1 MYLEKIESP
10 ADVRAIPAGELDAL
24 AAEIR
29 GALIDKLSAH
39 GGHVGPNLGMV
50 EAAIALHR
58 VFDSPT
64 DKLVFD
70 VSHQTYVHKMLT
82 GRSWGFTDPARYD
95 DISGYS
101 EPSESAHD
109 HFVIGHTS
117 TSVSLACGLAKGRDL
132 LGDTYNVVAVI
143 GDGSLSGGEAFEGLD
158 WAAELGSNLI
168 VIVNDNEMSI
178 AENHGGLYSS
188 LAELRATGGKSP
200 DNYFRVLGL
209 DYRYVEQ
216 GNDEQALE
224 SAFAEVRDIDHPV
237 VVHIHTEKGH
247 GFAPAVADK
256 ERFHWDG
263 WFDRQTGESLLP
275 KGGDASMSELTYQ
288 VLSRH
293 MSVNPRVV
301 AITSATPIVMGFTSE
316 RRAAAGRQ
324 FVDVGIAEEHAVALA
339 SGIAAAGGVPV
350 YGFYGTFI
358 QRGFDQLMQ
367 DLCVNGNPAVLLS
380 FADSARGMNDVT
392 HLGIFDIPEFS
403 AIPGLTYLAPTCTE
417 EYLAMLEWALGW
429 RRSPVAIRV
438 PAAGNVSRPDVKLGE
453 GTSLRGAGAFGGDIA
468 SPQGACV
475 TGETGQGVQGAGALG
490 NGDANGAARAPWPFE
505 PEIISKGADV
515 AILGLGCAF
524 PIAQKAAER
533 LENEG
538 VGTTLINPRVAS
550 GLEASF
556 VEGLAATHKAI
567 ITVEDGQL
575 EGGFGEKVARQ
586 AGAHDARVRCLG
598 IPRGYYDRYDP
609 DELMAS
615 CGLTPEGVVAAARE
629 LLGRA

>member
-10 ADVRAIPAGELDAL
+10 ADVRAIPVDELPAL

-29 GALIDKLSAH
+29 GALIDKLAAH

-50 EAAIALHR
+50 ETTIALHR

-82 GRSWGFTDPARYD
+82 GRAYGFTDPERYD
-95 DISGYS
+95 EVSGYS
-101 EPSESAHD
+101 EPSESEHD

-132 LGDTYNVVAVI
+132 VGDDYNVVAVI

-178 AENHGGLYSS
+178 AENHGGLYAS
-188 LAELRATGGKSP
+188 LAELRATDGMSP
-200 DNYFRVLGL
+200 NNYFRSLGL
-209 DYRYVEQ
+209 YYRYVED
-216 GNDEQALE
+216 GNDEQAVEAAL
-224 SAFAEVRDIDHPV
+224 AEVRGIDHPV

-247 GFAPAVADK
+247 GFAPAVEQK
-256 ERFHWDG
+256 ERFHWGG
-263 WFDRQTGESLLP
+263 WFDKKTGESLLP
-275 KGGDASMSELTYQ
+275 AGGEPGYEELTYQ
-288 VLSRH
+288 ALSAA
-293 MSVNPRVV
+293 MEADPRVV
-301 AITSATPIVMGFTSE
+301 VISSATPGVMGFSPE
-316 RRAAAGRQ
+316 RRAAAGKQ

-380 FADSARGMNDVT
+380 FCDSARSMNDVT
-392 HLGIFDIPEFS
+392 HLGIFDVPELS
-403 AIPGLTYLAPTCTE
+403 AIPGLTYLAPTCKE
-417 EYLAMLEWALGW
+417 EYLAMLQWAIAWQEG
-429 RRSPVAIRV
+429 PVAIRV
-438 PAAGNVSRPDVKLGE
+438 PAAGVVSREAAAPSDGE
-453 GTSLRGAGAFGGDIA
+453 SDDAAWPLMPEVVATGD
-468 SPQGACV
+468 
-475 TGETGQGVQGAGALG
+475 
-490 NGDANGAARAPWPFE
+490 
-505 PEIISKGADV
+505 DV
-515 AILGLGCAF
+515 AIIGLGCAF
-524 PIAQKAAER
+524 PIAQDAATM
-533 LENEG
+533 LEADG
-538 VGTTLINPRVAS
+538 MDVTLVNPRVAS
-550 GLEASF
+550 GLDDAF
-556 VEGLAATHKAI
+556 VAELARTHKAVV
-567 ITVEDGQL
+567 TVEDGQL

-586 AGAHDARVRCLG
+586 AGPFGTRVRCLG

-609 DELMAS
+609 AELMAS
-615 CGLTPEGVVAAARE
+615 CGLTPEGVTAAAKE
-629 LLGRA
+629 LLA

>member
-10 ADVRAIPAGELDAL
+10 VDVRAIPVDELPAL
-24 AAEIR
+24 AGEIR
-29 GALIDKLSAH
+29 GALIDKLAVH
-39 GGHVGPNLGMV
+39 GGHAGPNLGIV
-50 EAAIALHR
+50 ETTIALHR

-82 GRSWGFTDPARYD
+82 GRAWGFTDPARYD

-132 LGDTYNVVAVI
+132 VGDTYNVVAVI

-158 WAAELGSNLI
+158 WAAELGGNLI

-178 AENHGGLYSS
+178 AENHGGLYES
-188 LAELRATGGKSP
+188 LAELRATGGTSP
-200 DNYFRVLGL
+200 NNYFRTLGL
-209 DYRYVEQ
+209 DYRYVEE
-216 GNDEQALE
+216 GNDEQVVEAAL
-224 SAFAEVRDIDHPV
+224 AEVRDIDHPV

-247 GFAPAVADK
+247 GFAPAVANK
-256 ERFHWDG
+256 ERFHWEG
-263 WFDRQTGESLLP
+263 WFDKQTGESLLP
-275 KGGDASMSELTYQ
+275 TGGEPDYSELTYQ
-288 VLSRH
+288 ALSAAIEAD
-293 MSVNPRVV
+293 PRVV
-301 AITSATPIVMGFTSE
+301 VISSATPGVMGFTPE
-316 RRAAAGRQ
+316 RRAAAGKQ

-380 FADSARGMNDVT
+380 FCDSARSMNDVT

-403 AIPGLTYLAPTCTE
+403 AIPGLTYLAPTCKE
-417 EYLAMLEWALGW
+417 EYLAMLQWALSQ
-429 RRSPVAIRV
+429 REAPVAIRV
-438 PAAGNVSRPDVKLGE
+438 PAAGVVSRTDMGLG
-453 GTSLRGAGAFGGDIA
+453 S
-468 SPQGACV
+468 
-475 TGETGQGVQGAGALG
+475 GETWPL
-490 NGDANGAARAPWPFE
+490 APE
-505 PEIISKGADV
+505 VVACGADV
-515 AILGLGCAF
+515 ALLGLGCAF
-524 PIAQKAAER
+524 PIAQEAAAA
-533 LENEG
+533 LEAEG
-538 VGTTLINPRVAS
+538 ASVTLVNPRVAS

-556 VEGLAATHKAI
+556 VEELARAHKAI
-567 ITVEDGQL
+567 VTVEDGQL

-586 AGAHDARVRCLG
+586 AGPTGTRVRCLG

-609 DELMAS
+609 AELMAACS
-615 CGLTPEGVVAAARE
+615 LTPEGVAAAAKE
-629 LLGRA
+629 LLG

>member
-10 ADVRAIPAGELDAL
+10 ADVRAIPVDELPAL
-24 AAEIR
+24 AGEIR
-29 GALIDKLSAH
+29 GALIDKLAVH
-39 GGHVGPNLGMV
+39 GGHAGPNLGIV
-50 EAAIALHR
+50 ETTIALHR

-82 GRSWGFTDPARYD
+82 GRAWGFTDPARYD

-132 LGDTYNVVAVI
+132 VGDTYNVVAVI

-158 WAAELGSNLI
+158 WAAELGGNLI

-178 AENHGGLYSS
+178 AENHGGLYES
-188 LAELRATGGKSP
+188 LAELRATGGTSP
-200 DNYFRVLGL
+200 NNYFRTLGL
-209 DYRYVEQ
+209 DYRYVEE
-216 GNDEQALE
+216 GNDEQVVEAAL
-224 SAFAEVRDIDHPV
+224 AEVRDIDHPV

-247 GFAPAVADK
+247 GFAPAVANK
-256 ERFHWDG
+256 ERFHWEG
-263 WFDRQTGESLLP
+263 WFDKQTGESLLP
-275 KGGDASMSELTYQ
+275 AGGEPDYSELTYQ
-288 VLSRH
+288 ALSAAIEAD
-293 MSVNPRVV
+293 PRVV
-301 AITSATPIVMGFTSE
+301 VISSATPGVMGFTPE
-316 RRAAAGRQ
+316 RRAAAGKQ

-380 FADSARGMNDVT
+380 FCDSARSMNDVT
-392 HLGIFDIPEFS
+392 HLGIFDVPEFS
-403 AIPGLTYLAPTCTE
+403 AIPGLTYLAPTCKE
-417 EYLAMLEWALGW
+417 EYLAMLQWALSQ
-429 RRSPVAIRV
+429 REAPVAIRV
-438 PAAGNVSRPDVKLGE
+438 PAAGVVSRTDMEPG
-453 GTSLRGAGAFGGDIA
+453 S
-468 SPQGACV
+468 
-475 TGETGQGVQGAGALG
+475 GETWPL
-490 NGDANGAARAPWPFE
+490 APE
-505 PEIISKGADV
+505 VVACGADV
-515 AILGLGCAF
+515 ALLGLGCAF
-524 PIAQKAAER
+524 PIAQEAAAA
-533 LENEG
+533 LEAEG
-538 VGTTLINPRVAS
+538 ASVTLVNPRVAS

-556 VEGLAATHKAI
+556 VEELARAHKAI
-567 ITVEDGQL
+567 VTVEDGQL

-586 AGAHDARVRCLG
+586 AGPTGTRVRCLG

-609 DELMAS
+609 AELMAACS
-615 CGLTPEGVVAAARE
+615 LTPEGVAAAAKE
-629 LLGRA
+629 LLG

>member
-10 ADVRAIPAGELDAL
+10 VDVRAIPVDELPAL
-24 AAEIR
+24 AGEIR
-29 GALIDKLSAH
+29 GALIDKLAVH
-39 GGHVGPNLGMV
+39 GGHAGPNLGIV
-50 EAAIALHR
+50 ETTIALHR

-82 GRSWGFTDPARYD
+82 GRAWGFTDPARYD

-132 LGDTYNVVAVI
+132 VGDTYNVVAVI

-158 WAAELGSNLI
+158 WAAELGGNLI

-178 AENHGGLYSS
+178 AENHGGLYES
-188 LAELRATGGKSP
+188 LAELRATGGTSP
-200 DNYFRVLGL
+200 NNYFRTLGL
-209 DYRYVEQ
+209 DYRYVEE
-216 GNDEQALE
+216 GNDEQVVEAAL
-224 SAFAEVRDIDHPV
+224 AEVRDIDHPV

-247 GFAPAVADK
+247 GFAPAVANK
-256 ERFHWDG
+256 ERFHWEG
-263 WFDRQTGESLLP
+263 WFDKQTGESLLP
-275 KGGDASMSELTYQ
+275 AGGEPDYSELTYQ
-288 VLSRH
+288 ALSAAIEAD
-293 MSVNPRVV
+293 PRVV
-301 AITSATPIVMGFTSE
+301 VISSATPGVMGFTPE
-316 RRAAAGRQ
+316 RRAAAGKQ

-380 FADSARGMNDVT
+380 FCDSARSMNDVT
-392 HLGIFDIPEFS
+392 HLGIFDVPEFS
-403 AIPGLTYLAPTCTE
+403 AIPGLTYLAPTCKE
-417 EYLAMLEWALGW
+417 EYLAMLQWALSQ
-429 RRSPVAIRV
+429 REAPVAIRV
-438 PAAGNVSRPDVKLGE
+438 PAAGVVSRTDMGLG
-453 GTSLRGAGAFGGDIA
+453 S
-468 SPQGACV
+468 
-475 TGETGQGVQGAGALG
+475 GETWPL
-490 NGDANGAARAPWPFE
+490 APE
-505 PEIISKGADV
+505 VVACGADV
-515 AILGLGCAF
+515 ALLGLGCAF
-524 PIAQKAAER
+524 PIAQEAAAV
-533 LENEG
+533 LEAEG
-538 VGTTLINPRVAS
+538 ASVTLVNPRVAS

-556 VEGLAATHKAI
+556 VEELARAHKAI
-567 ITVEDGQL
+567 VTVEDGQL

-586 AGAHDARVRCLG
+586 AGPTGTRVRCLG

-609 DELMAS
+609 AELMAACS
-615 CGLTPEGVVAAARE
+615 LTPEGVAAAAKE
-629 LLGRA
+629 LLG

>member
-10 ADVRAIPAGELDAL
+10 ADVRAIPVDELPAL
-24 AAEIR
+24 AGEIR
-29 GALIDKLSAH
+29 GALIDKLAVH
-39 GGHVGPNLGMV
+39 GGHAGPNLGIV
-50 EAAIALHR
+50 ETTIALHR

-82 GRSWGFTDPARYD
+82 GRAWGFTDPARYD

-132 LGDTYNVVAVI
+132 VGDTYNVVAVI

-158 WAAELGSNLI
+158 WAAELGGNLI

-178 AENHGGLYSS
+178 AENHGGLYES
-188 LAELRATGGKSP
+188 LAELRATGGTSP
-200 DNYFRVLGL
+200 NNYFRTLGL
-209 DYRYVEQ
+209 DYRYVEE
-216 GNDEQALE
+216 GNDEQVVEAAL
-224 SAFAEVRDIDHPV
+224 AEVRDIDHPV

-247 GFAPAVADK
+247 GFAPAVANK
-256 ERFHWDG
+256 ERFHWEG
-263 WFDRQTGESLLP
+263 WFDKQTGESLLP
-275 KGGDASMSELTYQ
+275 TGGEPDYSELTYQ
-288 VLSRH
+288 ALSAAIEAD
-293 MSVNPRVV
+293 PRVV
-301 AITSATPIVMGFTSE
+301 VISSATPGVMGFTPE
-316 RRAAAGRQ
+316 RRAAAGKQ

-380 FADSARGMNDVT
+380 FCDSARSMNDVT
-392 HLGIFDIPEFS
+392 HLGIFDVPEFS
-403 AIPGLTYLAPTCTE
+403 AIPGLTYLAPTCKE
-417 EYLAMLEWALGW
+417 EYLAMLQWALSQ
-429 RRSPVAIRV
+429 REAPVAIRV
-438 PAAGNVSRPDVKLGE
+438 PAAGVVSRTDMEPG
-453 GTSLRGAGAFGGDIA
+453 S
-468 SPQGACV
+468 
-475 TGETGQGVQGAGALG
+475 GETWPL
-490 NGDANGAARAPWPFE
+490 APE
-505 PEIISKGADV
+505 VVACGADV
-515 AILGLGCAF
+515 ALLGLGCAF
-524 PIAQKAAER
+524 PIAQEAAAA
-533 LENEG
+533 LEAEG
-538 VGTTLINPRVAS
+538 ASVTLVNPRVAS

-556 VEGLAATHKAI
+556 VEELARAHKAI
-567 ITVEDGQL
+567 VTVEDGQL

-586 AGAHDARVRCLG
+586 AGPTGTRVRCLG

-609 DELMAS
+609 AELMAACS
-615 CGLTPEGVVAAARE
+615 LTPEGVAAAAKE
-629 LLGRA
+629 LLG

>member
-10 ADVRAIPAGELDAL
+10 ADVRAIPVDELPAL
-24 AAEIR
+24 AGEIR
-29 GALIDKLSAH
+29 GALIDKLAVH
-39 GGHVGPNLGMV
+39 GGHAGPNLGIV
-50 EAAIALHR
+50 ETTIALHR

-82 GRSWGFTDPARYD
+82 GRAWGFTDPARYD

-132 LGDTYNVVAVI
+132 MGDTYNVVAVI

-158 WAAELGSNLI
+158 WAAELGGNLI

-178 AENHGGLYSS
+178 AENHGGLYES
-188 LAELRATGGKSP
+188 LAELRATGGTSP
-200 DNYFRVLGL
+200 NNYFRTLGL
-209 DYRYVEQ
+209 DYRYVEE
-216 GNDEQALE
+216 GNDEQVVEAAL
-224 SAFAEVRDIDHPV
+224 AEVRDIDHPV

-247 GFAPAVADK
+247 GFAPAVANK
-256 ERFHWDG
+256 ERFHWEG
-263 WFDRQTGESLLP
+263 WFDKQTGESLLP
-275 KGGDASMSELTYQ
+275 TGGEPDYSELTYQ
-288 VLSRH
+288 ALSAAIEAD
-293 MSVNPRVV
+293 PRVV
-301 AITSATPIVMGFTSE
+301 VISSATPGVMGFTPE
-316 RRAAAGRQ
+316 RRAAAGKQ

-380 FADSARGMNDVT
+380 FCDSARSMNDVT
-392 HLGIFDIPEFS
+392 HLGIFDVPEFS
-403 AIPGLTYLAPTCTE
+403 AIPGLTYLAPTCKE
-417 EYLAMLEWALGW
+417 EYLAMLQWALSQ
-429 RRSPVAIRV
+429 REAPVAIRV
-438 PAAGNVSRPDVKLGE
+438 PAAGVVSRTDMGLG
-453 GTSLRGAGAFGGDIA
+453 S
-468 SPQGACV
+468 
-475 TGETGQGVQGAGALG
+475 GET
-490 NGDANGAARAPWPFE
+490 WPFA
-505 PEIISKGADV
+505 PEVVAYGADV
-515 AILGLGCAF
+515 ALLGLGCAF
-524 PIAQKAAER
+524 PIAQEAAAV
-533 LENEG
+533 LEAEG
-538 VGTTLINPRVAS
+538 ASVTLVNPRVAS

-556 VEGLAATHKAI
+556 VEELARAHKAI
-567 ITVEDGQL
+567 VTVEDGQL

-586 AGAHDARVRCLG
+586 AGPTGTRVRCLG

-609 DELMAS
+609 AELMAACS
-615 CGLTPEGVVAAARE
+615 LTPEGVAAAAKE
-629 LLGRA
+629 LLG

>member
-10 ADVRAIPAGELDAL
+10 ADVRAIPVDELPAL
-24 AAEIR
+24 AGEIR
-29 GALIDKLSAH
+29 GALIDKLAVH
-39 GGHVGPNLGMV
+39 GGHAGPNLGIV
-50 EAAIALHR
+50 ETTIALHR

-82 GRSWGFTDPARYD
+82 GRAWGFTDPARYD

-132 LGDTYNVVAVI
+132 VGDTYNVVAVI

-158 WAAELGSNLI
+158 WAAELGGNLI

-178 AENHGGLYSS
+178 AENHGGLYES
-188 LAELRATGGKSP
+188 LAELRATGGTSP
-200 DNYFRVLGL
+200 NNYFRTLGL
-209 DYRYVEQ
+209 DYRYVEE
-216 GNDEQALE
+216 GNDEQVVEAAL
-224 SAFAEVRDIDHPV
+224 AEVRDIDHPV

-247 GFAPAVADK
+247 GFAPAVANK
-256 ERFHWDG
+256 ERFHWEG
-263 WFDRQTGESLLP
+263 WFDKQTGESLLP
-275 KGGDASMSELTYQ
+275 TGGEPDYSELTYQ
-288 VLSRH
+288 ALSAAIEAD
-293 MSVNPRVV
+293 PRVV
-301 AITSATPIVMGFTSE
+301 VISSATPGVMGFTPE
-316 RRAAAGRQ
+316 RRAAAGKQ

-380 FADSARGMNDVT
+380 FCDSARSMNDVT
-392 HLGIFDIPEFS
+392 HLGIFDVPEFS
-403 AIPGLTYLAPTCTE
+403 AIPGLTYLAPTCKE
-417 EYLAMLEWALGW
+417 EYLAMLQWALSQ
-429 RRSPVAIRV
+429 REAPVAIRV
-438 PAAGNVSRPDVKLGE
+438 PAAGVVSRADMEPG
-453 GTSLRGAGAFGGDIA
+453 S
-468 SPQGACV
+468 
-475 TGETGQGVQGAGALG
+475 GET
-490 NGDANGAARAPWPFE
+490 WPLV
-505 PEIISKGADV
+505 PEVVACGADV
-515 AILGLGCAF
+515 ALLGLGCAF
-524 PIAQKAAER
+524 PIAQEAAAA
-533 LENEG
+533 LEAEG
-538 VGTTLINPRVAS
+538 ASVTLVNPRVAS

-556 VEGLAATHKAI
+556 VEELARAHKAI
-567 ITVEDGQL
+567 VTVEDGQL

-586 AGAHDARVRCLG
+586 AGPTGTRVRCLG

-609 DELMAS
+609 AELMAACS
-615 CGLTPEGVVAAARE
+615 LTPEGVAAAAKE
-629 LLGRA
+629 LLG

>member
-10 ADVRAIPAGELDAL
+10 ADVRAIPVDELPAL
-24 AAEIR
+24 AGEIR
-29 GALIDKLSAH
+29 GALIDKLAVH
-39 GGHVGPNLGMV
+39 GGHAGPNLGIV
-50 EAAIALHR
+50 ETTIALHR

-82 GRSWGFTDPARYD
+82 GRAWGFTDPARYD

-132 LGDTYNVVAVI
+132 MGDTYNVVAVI

-158 WAAELGSNLI
+158 WAAELGGNLI

-178 AENHGGLYSS
+178 AENHGGLYES
-188 LAELRATGGKSP
+188 LAELRATGGTSP
-200 DNYFRVLGL
+200 NNYFRTLGL
-209 DYRYVEQ
+209 DYRYVEE
-216 GNDEQALE
+216 GNDEQVVEAAL
-224 SAFAEVRDIDHPV
+224 AEVRDIDHPV

-247 GFAPAVADK
+247 GFAPAVANK
-256 ERFHWDG
+256 ERFHWEG
-263 WFDRQTGESLLP
+263 WFDKQTGESLLP
-275 KGGDASMSELTYQ
+275 AGGEPDYSELTYQ
-288 VLSRH
+288 ALSAAIEAD
-293 MSVNPRVV
+293 PRVV
-301 AITSATPIVMGFTSE
+301 VISSATPGVMGFTPE
-316 RRAAAGRQ
+316 RRAAAGKQ

-380 FADSARGMNDVT
+380 FCDSARSMNDVT
-392 HLGIFDIPEFS
+392 HLGIFDVPEFS
-403 AIPGLTYLAPTCTE
+403 AIPGLTYLAPTCKE
-417 EYLAMLEWALGW
+417 EYLAMLQWALSQ
-429 RRSPVAIRV
+429 REAPVAIRV
-438 PAAGNVSRPDVKLGE
+438 PAAGVVSRTDMEPG
-453 GTSLRGAGAFGGDIA
+453 S
-468 SPQGACV
+468 
-475 TGETGQGVQGAGALG
+475 GETWPL
-490 NGDANGAARAPWPFE
+490 APE
-505 PEIISKGADV
+505 VVACGADV
-515 AILGLGCAF
+515 ALLGLGCAF
-524 PIAQKAAER
+524 PIAQEAAAV
-533 LENEG
+533 LEAEG
-538 VGTTLINPRVAS
+538 ASVTLVNPRVAS

-556 VEGLAATHKAI
+556 VEELARAHKAI
-567 ITVEDGQL
+567 VTVEDGQL

-586 AGAHDARVRCLG
+586 AGPTGTRVRCLG

-609 DELMAS
+609 AELMAACS
-615 CGLTPEGVVAAARE
+615 LTPEGVAAAAKE
-629 LLGRA
+629 LLD

>member
-10 ADVRAIPAGELDAL
+10 ADVRAIPVDELPAL
-24 AAEIR
+24 AGEIR
-29 GALIDKLSAH
+29 GALIDKLAVH
-39 GGHVGPNLGMV
+39 GGHAGPNLGIV
-50 EAAIALHR
+50 ETTIALHR

-82 GRSWGFTDPARYD
+82 GRAWGFTDPARYD

-132 LGDTYNVVAVI
+132 VGDTYNVVAVI

-158 WAAELGSNLI
+158 WAAELGGNLI

-178 AENHGGLYSS
+178 AENHGGLYES
-188 LAELRATGGKSP
+188 LAELRATGGTSP
-200 DNYFRVLGL
+200 NNYFRTLGL
-209 DYRYVEQ
+209 DYRYVEE
-216 GNDEQALE
+216 GNDEQVVEAAL
-224 SAFAEVRDIDHPV
+224 AEVRDIDHPV

-247 GFAPAVADK
+247 GFAPAVANK
-256 ERFHWDG
+256 ERFHWEG
-263 WFDRQTGESLLP
+263 WFDKQTGESLLP
-275 KGGDASMSELTYQ
+275 AGGEPDYSELTYQ
-288 VLSRH
+288 ALSAAIEAD
-293 MSVNPRVV
+293 PRVV
-301 AITSATPIVMGFTSE
+301 VISSATPGVMGFTPE
-316 RRAAAGRQ
+316 RRAAAGKQ

-380 FADSARGMNDVT
+380 FCDSARSMNDVT
-392 HLGIFDIPEFS
+392 HLGIFDVPEFS
-403 AIPGLTYLAPTCTE
+403 AIPGLTYLAPTCKE
-417 EYLAMLEWALGW
+417 EYLAMLQWALSQ
-429 RRSPVAIRV
+429 REAPVAIRV
-438 PAAGNVSRPDVKLGE
+438 PAAGVVSRSDMEPG
-453 GTSLRGAGAFGGDIA
+453 S
-468 SPQGACV
+468 
-475 TGETGQGVQGAGALG
+475 GETWPL
-490 NGDANGAARAPWPFE
+490 APE
-505 PEIISKGADV
+505 VVACGADV
-515 AILGLGCAF
+515 ALLGLGCAF
-524 PIAQKAAER
+524 PIAQEAAAA
-533 LENEG
+533 LEAEG
-538 VGTTLINPRVAS
+538 ASVTLVNPRVAS

-556 VEGLAATHKAI
+556 VEELARAHKAI
-567 ITVEDGQL
+567 VTVEDGQL

-586 AGAHDARVRCLG
+586 AGPTGTRVRCLG

-609 DELMAS
+609 AELMAACS
-615 CGLTPEGVVAAARE
+615 LTPEGVAAAAKE
-629 LLGRA
+629 LLG

>member
-10 ADVRAIPAGELDAL
+10 ADVRAIPVGELDAL
-24 AAEIR
+24 ATEIR
-29 GALIDKLSAH
+29 GALIDKLAAH

-50 EAAIALHR
+50 EATIALHR

-82 GRSWGFTDPARYD
+82 GRAWGFTDPARYD

-117 TSVSLACGLAKGRDL
+117 TSVSLTCGLAKGRDL
-132 LGDTYNVVAVI
+132 VGDTYNVVAVV

-158 WAAELGSNLI
+158 WAAELGGNLI
-168 VIVNDNEMSI
+168 IVVNDNEMSI
-178 AENHGGLYSS
+178 AENHGGLYMS
-188 LAELRATGGKSP
+188 LAELRATGGESP
-200 DNYFRVLGL
+200 NNYFRALGL

-216 GNDEQALE
+216 GNDEQVLE
-224 SAFAEVRDIDHPV
+224 AAFAEVRDIDHPV

-247 GFAPAVADK
+247 GFAPAVENK

-263 WFDRQTGESLLP
+263 WFDKQTGESLLP
-275 KGGDASMSELTYQ
+275 KGGEPSMSELTYQ
-288 VLSRH
+288 VLSRR
-293 MSVNPRVV
+293 MAADPRVV
-301 AITSATPIVMGFTSE
+301 AISSATPGIMGFTPE
-316 RRAAAGRQ
+316 RRAEAGKQ

-367 DLCVNGNPAVLLS
+367 DLCVNGNPAVLVS

-417 EYLAMLEWALGW
+417 EYLDMLEWALDWGQG
-429 RRSPVAIRV
+429 PVAIRV
-438 PAAGNVSRPDVKLGE
+438 PAADNVSRPDVALGE
-453 GTSLRGAGAFGGDIA
+453 
-468 SPQGACV
+468 
-475 TGETGQGVQGAGALG
+475 
-490 NGDANGAARAPWPFE
+490 DAEDWPFV
-505 PEIISKGADV
+505 PEVLSEGSDV

-524 PIAQKAAER
+524 PVAQEAAEK
-533 LENEG
+533 LAGEG
-538 VGTTLINPRVAS
+538 VSATLVNPRVAS

-556 VEGLAATHKAI
+556 VEGLAAAHKAI
-567 ITVEDGQL
+567 VTVEDGQL

-586 AGAHDARVRCLG
+586 AGAHDVRVRCLG
-598 IPRGYYDRYDP
+598 IPRGYYDCYDP
-609 DELMAS
+609 DELMAN
-615 CGLTPEGVVAAARE
+615 CGLTPEGVIAAAKE
-629 LLGRA
+629 LLG

>member
-10 ADVRAIPAGELDAL
+10 ADVRAIPVDELPAL
-24 AAEIR
+24 AGEIR
-29 GALIDKLSAH
+29 GALIDKLAVH
-39 GGHVGPNLGMV
+39 GGHAGPNLGIV
-50 EAAIALHR
+50 ETTIALHR

-82 GRSWGFTDPARYD
+82 GRAWGFTDPARYD

-132 LGDTYNVVAVI
+132 VGDTYNVVAVI

-158 WAAELGSNLI
+158 WAAELGGNLI

-178 AENHGGLYSS
+178 AENHGGLYES
-188 LAELRATGGKSP
+188 LAELRATGGTSP
-200 DNYFRVLGL
+200 NNYFRTLGL
-209 DYRYVEQ
+209 DYRYVEE
-216 GNDEQALE
+216 GNDEQVVEAAL
-224 SAFAEVRDIDHPV
+224 AEVRDIDHPV

-247 GFAPAVADK
+247 GFAPAVANK
-256 ERFHWDG
+256 ERFHWEG
-263 WFDRQTGESLLP
+263 WFDKQTGESLLP
-275 KGGDASMSELTYQ
+275 TGGEPDYSELTYQ
-288 VLSRH
+288 ALSAAIEAD
-293 MSVNPRVV
+293 PRVV
-301 AITSATPIVMGFTSE
+301 VISSATPGVMGFTPE
-316 RRAAAGRQ
+316 RRAAAGKQ

-380 FADSARGMNDVT
+380 FCDSARSMNDVT
-392 HLGIFDIPEFS
+392 HLGIFDVPEFS
-403 AIPGLTYLAPTCTE
+403 AIPGLTYLAPTCKE
-417 EYLAMLEWALGW
+417 EYLAMLQWALSQ
-429 RRSPVAIRV
+429 REAPVAIRV
-438 PAAGNVSRPDVKLGE
+438 PAAGVVSRADMEPG
-453 GTSLRGAGAFGGDIA
+453 S
-468 SPQGACV
+468 
-475 TGETGQGVQGAGALG
+475 GET
-490 NGDANGAARAPWPFE
+490 WPLV
-505 PEIISKGADV
+505 PEVVTHGADV
-515 AILGLGCAF
+515 ALLGLGCAF
-524 PIAQKAAER
+524 PIAQEAAAA
-533 LENEG
+533 LEAEG
-538 VGTTLINPRVAS
+538 ASVTLVNPRVAS

-556 VEGLAATHKAI
+556 VEELARAHKAI
-567 ITVEDGQL
+567 VTVEDGQL

-586 AGAHDARVRCLG
+586 AGPTGTRVRCLG

-609 DELMAS
+609 AELMAACS
-615 CGLTPEGVVAAARE
+615 LTPEGVAAAAKE
-629 LLGRA
+629 LLG

>member
-10 ADVRAIPAGELDAL
+10 ADVRAIPVDELPAL
-24 AAEIR
+24 AGEIR
-29 GALIDKLSAH
+29 GALIDKLAVH
-39 GGHVGPNLGMV
+39 GGHAGPNLGIV
-50 EAAIALHR
+50 ETTIALHR

-82 GRSWGFTDPARYD
+82 GRAWGFTDPARYD

-132 LGDTYNVVAVI
+132 VGDTYNVVAVI

-158 WAAELGSNLI
+158 WAAELGGNLI

-178 AENHGGLYSS
+178 AENHGGLYES
-188 LAELRATGGKSP
+188 LAELRATGGTSP
-200 DNYFRVLGL
+200 NNYFRTLGL
-209 DYRYVEQ
+209 DYRYVEE
-216 GNDEQALE
+216 GNDEQVVEAAL
-224 SAFAEVRDIDHPV
+224 AEVRDIDHPV

-247 GFAPAVADK
+247 GFAPAVANK
-256 ERFHWDG
+256 ERFHWEG
-263 WFDRQTGESLLP
+263 WFDKQTGESLLP
-275 KGGDASMSELTYQ
+275 AGGEPDYSELTYQ
-288 VLSRH
+288 ALSAAIEAD
-293 MSVNPRVV
+293 PRVV
-301 AITSATPIVMGFTSE
+301 VISSATPGVMGFTPE
-316 RRAAAGRQ
+316 RRAAAGKQ

-380 FADSARGMNDVT
+380 FCDSARSMNDVT
-392 HLGIFDIPEFS
+392 HLGIFDVPEFS
-403 AIPGLTYLAPTCTE
+403 AIPGLTYLAPTCKE
-417 EYLAMLEWALGW
+417 EYLAMLQWALSQ
-429 RRSPVAIRV
+429 REAPVAIRV
-438 PAAGNVSRPDVKLGE
+438 PAAGVVSRADMEPG
-453 GTSLRGAGAFGGDIA
+453 S
-468 SPQGACV
+468 
-475 TGETGQGVQGAGALG
+475 GET
-490 NGDANGAARAPWPFE
+490 WPLV
-505 PEIISKGADV
+505 PEVVACGADV
-515 AILGLGCAF
+515 ALLGLGCAF
-524 PIAQKAAER
+524 PIAQEAAAA
-533 LENEG
+533 LEAEG
-538 VGTTLINPRVAS
+538 ASVTLVNPRVAS

-556 VEGLAATHKAI
+556 VEELARAHKAI
-567 ITVEDGQL
+567 VTVEDGQL

-586 AGAHDARVRCLG
+586 AGPTGTRVRCLG

-609 DELMAS
+609 AELMAACS
-615 CGLTPEGVVAAARE
+615 LTPEGVAAAAKE
-629 LLGRA
+629 LLG

>member
-10 ADVRAIPAGELDAL
+10 ADVRAIPVGELDAL
-24 AAEIR
+24 ATEIR
-29 GALIDKLSAH
+29 GALIDKLAAH

-50 EAAIALHR
+50 EATIALHR

-82 GRSWGFTDPARYD
+82 GRAWGFTDPARYD
-95 DISGYS
+95 DVSGYS

-132 LGDTYNVVAVI
+132 VGDTYNVVAVI

-158 WAAELGSNLI
+158 WAAELGGNLI
-168 VIVNDNEMSI
+168 IVVNDNEMSI
-178 AENHGGLYSS
+178 AENHGGLYRS
-188 LAELRATGGKSP
+188 LAELRATGGESP
-200 DNYFRVLGL
+200 NNYFRALGL

-216 GNDEQALE
+216 GNDEEALE
-224 SAFAEVRDIDHPV
+224 ATFAEVRDIDHPV

-247 GFAPAVADK
+247 GFAPAVENK

-263 WFDRQTGESLLP
+263 WFDKQTGESLLP
-275 KGGDASMSELTYQ
+275 KGGEPSMSELTYQ
-288 VLSRH
+288 VLSRR
-293 MSVNPRVV
+293 MAVDPRVV
-301 AITSATPIVMGFTSE
+301 AISSATPGIMGFTPE

-367 DLCVNGNPAVLLS
+367 DLCVNGNPAVLVS

-417 EYLAMLEWALGW
+417 EYLAMLEWALDWGQG
-429 RRSPVAIRV
+429 PVAIRV
-438 PAAGNVSRPDVKLGE
+438 PAAGNVSRPDVALEGGKQGAAITSNDIAGLQDANAAGETDLAVRGE
-453 GTSLRGAGAFGGDIA
+453 GAPNVGGEN
-468 SPQGACV
+468 SS
-475 TGETGQGVQGAGALG
+475 
-490 NGDANGAARAPWPFE
+490 ARAPWPLT
-505 PEIISKGADV
+505 PEVLSEGSDV

-524 PIAQKAAER
+524 PLAQEAAEK
-533 LENEG
+533 LAGEG
-538 VGTTLINPRVAS
+538 VSVTLVNPRVAS
-550 GLEASF
+550 GLEAGF
-556 VEGLAATHKAI
+556 VEGLATAHKAI
-567 ITVEDGQL
+567 VTVEDGQL

-586 AGAHDARVRCLG
+586 AGAHDVRVRCLG
-598 IPRGYYDRYDP
+598 IPRGYYDCYDP
-609 DELMAS
+609 DELMAN
-615 CGLTPEGVVAAARE
+615 CGLTPEGVIAAAKE
-629 LLGRA
+629 LLG

>member
-10 ADVRAIPAGELDAL
+10 ADVRAIPVDELPAL
-24 AAEIR
+24 AGEIR
-29 GALIDKLSAH
+29 GALIDKLAVH
-39 GGHVGPNLGMV
+39 GGHAGPNLGIV
-50 EAAIALHR
+50 ETTIALHR

-82 GRSWGFTDPARYD
+82 GRAWGFTDPARYD

-132 LGDTYNVVAVI
+132 MGDTYNVVAVI

-158 WAAELGSNLI
+158 WAAELGGNLI

-178 AENHGGLYSS
+178 AENHGGLYES
-188 LAELRATGGKSP
+188 LAELRATGGTSP
-200 DNYFRVLGL
+200 NNYFRTLGL
-209 DYRYVEQ
+209 DYRYVEE
-216 GNDEQALE
+216 GNDEQVVEAAL
-224 SAFAEVRDIDHPV
+224 AEVRDIDHPV

-247 GFAPAVADK
+247 GFAPAVANK
-256 ERFHWDG
+256 ERFHWEG
-263 WFDRQTGESLLP
+263 WFDKQTGESLLP
-275 KGGDASMSELTYQ
+275 TGGEPDYSELTYQ
-288 VLSRH
+288 ALSAAIEAD
-293 MSVNPRVV
+293 PRVV
-301 AITSATPIVMGFTSE
+301 VISSATPGVMGFTPE
-316 RRAAAGRQ
+316 RRAAAGKQ

-380 FADSARGMNDVT
+380 FCDSARSMNDVT
-392 HLGIFDIPEFS
+392 HLGIFDVPEFS
-403 AIPGLTYLAPTCTE
+403 AIPGLTYLAPTCKE
-417 EYLAMLEWALGW
+417 EYLAMLQWALSQ
-429 RRSPVAIRV
+429 REAPVAIRV
-438 PAAGNVSRPDVKLGE
+438 PAAGVVSRTDMEPG
-453 GTSLRGAGAFGGDIA
+453 S
-468 SPQGACV
+468 
-475 TGETGQGVQGAGALG
+475 GET
-490 NGDANGAARAPWPFE
+490 WPFA
-505 PEIISKGADV
+505 PEVVACGADV
-515 AILGLGCAF
+515 ALLGLGCAF
-524 PIAQKAAER
+524 PIAQEAAAA
-533 LENEG
+533 LEAEG
-538 VGTTLINPRVAS
+538 ASVTLVNPRVAS

-556 VEGLAATHKAI
+556 VEELARAHKAI
-567 ITVEDGQL
+567 VTVEDGQL

-586 AGAHDARVRCLG
+586 AGPTGTRVRCLG

-609 DELMAS
+609 AELMAACS
-615 CGLTPEGVVAAARE
+615 LTPEGVAAAAKE
-629 LLGRA
+629 LLG

>member
-10 ADVRAIPAGELDAL
+10 ADVRAIPVDELPAL
-24 AAEIR
+24 AGEIR
-29 GALIDKLSAH
+29 GALIDKLAVH
-39 GGHVGPNLGMV
+39 GGHAGPNLGIV
-50 EAAIALHR
+50 ETTIALHR

-82 GRSWGFTDPARYD
+82 GRAWGFTDPARYD

-132 LGDTYNVVAVI
+132 VGDTYNVVAVI

-158 WAAELGSNLI
+158 WAAELGGNLI

-178 AENHGGLYSS
+178 AENHGGLYES
-188 LAELRATGGKSP
+188 LAELRATGGTSP
-200 DNYFRVLGL
+200 NNYFRTLGL
-209 DYRYVEQ
+209 DYRYVEE
-216 GNDEQALE
+216 GNDEQVVEAAL
-224 SAFAEVRDIDHPV
+224 AEVRDIDHPV

-247 GFAPAVADK
+247 GFAPAVANK
-256 ERFHWDG
+256 ERFHWEG
-263 WFDRQTGESLLP
+263 WFDKQTGESLLP
-275 KGGDASMSELTYQ
+275 TGGEPDYSELTYQ
-288 VLSRH
+288 ALSAAIEAD
-293 MSVNPRVV
+293 PRVV
-301 AITSATPIVMGFTSE
+301 VISSATPGVMGFTPE
-316 RRAAAGRQ
+316 RRAAAGKQ

-380 FADSARGMNDVT
+380 FCDSARSMNDVT
-392 HLGIFDIPEFS
+392 HLGIFDVPEFS
-403 AIPGLTYLAPTCTE
+403 AIPGLTYLAPTCKE
-417 EYLAMLEWALGW
+417 EYLAMLQWALSQ
-429 RRSPVAIRV
+429 REAPVAIRV
-438 PAAGNVSRPDVKLGE
+438 PAAGVVSRSDMGLG
-453 GTSLRGAGAFGGDIA
+453 S
-468 SPQGACV
+468 
-475 TGETGQGVQGAGALG
+475 GETWPL
-490 NGDANGAARAPWPFE
+490 APE
-505 PEIISKGADV
+505 VVACGADV
-515 AILGLGCAF
+515 ALLGLGCAF
-524 PIAQKAAER
+524 PIAQEAAAA
-533 LENEG
+533 LEAEG
-538 VGTTLINPRVAS
+538 ASVTLVNPRVAS

-556 VEGLAATHKAI
+556 VEELARAHKAI
-567 ITVEDGQL
+567 VTVEDGQL

-586 AGAHDARVRCLG
+586 AGPTGTRVRCLG

-609 DELMAS
+609 AELMAACS
-615 CGLTPEGVVAAARE
+615 LTPEGVAAAAKE
-629 LLGRA
+629 LLG

>member
-10 ADVRAIPAGELDAL
+10 ADVRAIPVDELPAL
-24 AAEIR
+24 AGEIR
-29 GALIDKLSAH
+29 GALIDKLAVH
-39 GGHVGPNLGMV
+39 GGHAGPNLGIV
-50 EAAIALHR
+50 ETTIALHR

-82 GRSWGFTDPARYD
+82 GRAWGFTDPARYD

-132 LGDTYNVVAVI
+132 MGDTYNVVAVI

-158 WAAELGSNLI
+158 WAAELGGNLI

-178 AENHGGLYSS
+178 AENHGGLYES
-188 LAELRATGGKSP
+188 LAELRATGGTSP
-200 DNYFRVLGL
+200 NNYFRTLGL
-209 DYRYVEQ
+209 DYRYVEE
-216 GNDEQALE
+216 GNDEQVVEAAL
-224 SAFAEVRDIDHPV
+224 AEVRDIDHPV

-247 GFAPAVADK
+247 GFAPAVANK
-256 ERFHWDG
+256 ERFHWEG
-263 WFDRQTGESLLP
+263 WFDKQTGESLLP
-275 KGGDASMSELTYQ
+275 TGGEPDYSELTYQ
-288 VLSRH
+288 ALSAAIEAD
-293 MSVNPRVV
+293 PRVV
-301 AITSATPIVMGFTSE
+301 VISSATPGVMGFTPE
-316 RRAAAGRQ
+316 RRAAAGKQ

-380 FADSARGMNDVT
+380 FCDSARSMNDVT
-392 HLGIFDIPEFS
+392 HLGIFDVPEFS
-403 AIPGLTYLAPTCTE
+403 AIPGLTYLAPTCKE
-417 EYLAMLEWALGW
+417 EYLAMLQWALSQ
-429 RRSPVAIRV
+429 REAPVAIRV
-438 PAAGNVSRPDVKLGE
+438 PAAGVVSRTDMGLG
-453 GTSLRGAGAFGGDIA
+453 S
-468 SPQGACV
+468 
-475 TGETGQGVQGAGALG
+475 GETWPL
-490 NGDANGAARAPWPFE
+490 APE
-505 PEIISKGADV
+505 VVACGADV
-515 AILGLGCAF
+515 ALLGLGCAF
-524 PIAQKAAER
+524 PIAQEAAAA
-533 LENEG
+533 LEAEG
-538 VGTTLINPRVAS
+538 ASVTLVNPRVAS

-556 VEGLAATHKAI
+556 VEELARAHKAI
-567 ITVEDGQL
+567 VTVEDGQL

-586 AGAHDARVRCLG
+586 AGPTGTRVRCLG

-609 DELMAS
+609 AELMAACS
-615 CGLTPEGVVAAARE
+615 LTPEGVAAAAKE
-629 LLGRA
+629 LLG

>member
-10 ADVRAIPAGELDAL
+10 ADVRAIPVDELPAL
-24 AAEIR
+24 AGEIR
-29 GALIDKLSAH
+29 GALIDKLAVH
-39 GGHVGPNLGMV
+39 GGHAGPNLGIV
-50 EAAIALHR
+50 ETTIALHR

-82 GRSWGFTDPARYD
+82 GRAWGFTDPARYD

-132 LGDTYNVVAVI
+132 MGDTYNVVAVI

-158 WAAELGSNLI
+158 WAAELGGNLI

-178 AENHGGLYSS
+178 AENHGGLYES
-188 LAELRATGGKSP
+188 LAELRATGGESP
-200 DNYFRVLGL
+200 NNFFRALGL
-209 DYRYVEQ
+209 DYRYVED
-216 GNDEQALE
+216 GNDEQAVEAAL
-224 SAFAEVRDIDHPV
+224 AEVRGIDHPV

-247 GFAPAVADK
+247 GFAPAVKDK
-256 ERFHWDG
+256 ERFHWGG
-263 WFDRQTGESLLP
+263 WFDKQTGESLLP
-275 KGGDASMSELTYQ
+275 TGGEPDYGELTYQ
-288 VLSRH
+288 ALSAR
-293 MSVNPRVV
+293 MESDPRVV
-301 AITSATPIVMGFTSE
+301 VISSATPGVMGFTPE
-316 RRAAAGRQ
+316 RRAAAGKQ

-380 FADSARGMNDVT
+380 FCDSARSMNDVT
-392 HLGIFDIPEFS
+392 HLGIFDVPEFS
-403 AIPGLTYLAPTCTE
+403 AIPGLTYLAPTCKE
-417 EYLAMLEWALGW
+417 EYLAMLQWALSQ
-429 RRSPVAIRV
+429 REAPVAIRV
-438 PAAGNVSRPDVKLGE
+438 PAAGVVSRTDMEPG
-453 GTSLRGAGAFGGDIA
+453 S
-468 SPQGACV
+468 
-475 TGETGQGVQGAGALG
+475 GETWPL
-490 NGDANGAARAPWPFE
+490 APE
-505 PEIISKGADV
+505 VVACGADV
-515 AILGLGCAF
+515 ALLGLGCAF
-524 PIAQKAAER
+524 PIAQEAAAA
-533 LENEG
+533 LEAEG
-538 VGTTLINPRVAS
+538 ASVTLVNPRVAS

-556 VEGLAATHKAI
+556 VEELARAHKAI
-567 ITVEDGQL
+567 VTVEDGQL

-586 AGAHDARVRCLG
+586 AGPTGTRVRCLG

-609 DELMAS
+609 AELMAACS
-615 CGLTPEGVVAAARE
+615 LTPEGVAAAAKE
-629 LLGRA
+629 LLG

>member
-10 ADVRAIPAGELDAL
+10 ADVRAIPVDELPAL
-24 AAEIR
+24 AGEIR
-29 GALIDKLSAH
+29 GALIDKLAVH
-39 GGHVGPNLGMV
+39 GGHAGPNLGIV
-50 EAAIALHR
+50 ETTIALHR

-82 GRSWGFTDPARYD
+82 GRAWGFTDPARYD

-132 LGDTYNVVAVI
+132 VGDTYNVVAVI

-158 WAAELGSNLI
+158 WAAELGGNLI

-178 AENHGGLYSS
+178 AENHGGLYES
-188 LAELRATGGKSP
+188 LAELRATGGTSP
-200 DNYFRVLGL
+200 NNYFRTLGL
-209 DYRYVEQ
+209 DYRYVEE
-216 GNDEQALE
+216 GNDEQVVEAAL
-224 SAFAEVRDIDHPV
+224 AEVRDIDHPV

-247 GFAPAVADK
+247 GFAPAVANK
-256 ERFHWDG
+256 ERFHWEG
-263 WFDRQTGESLLP
+263 WFDKQTGESLLP
-275 KGGDASMSELTYQ
+275 TGGEPDYSELTYQ
-288 VLSRH
+288 ALSAAIEAD
-293 MSVNPRVV
+293 PRVV
-301 AITSATPIVMGFTSE
+301 VISSATPGVMGFTPE
-316 RRAAAGRQ
+316 RRAAAGKQ

-380 FADSARGMNDVT
+380 FCDSARSMNDVT
-392 HLGIFDIPEFS
+392 HLGIFDVPEFS
-403 AIPGLTYLAPTCTE
+403 AIPGLTYLAPTCKE
-417 EYLAMLEWALGW
+417 EYLAMLQWALSQ
-429 RRSPVAIRV
+429 REAPVAIRV
-438 PAAGNVSRPDVKLGE
+438 PAAGVVSRTDMGLG
-453 GTSLRGAGAFGGDIA
+453 S
-468 SPQGACV
+468 
-475 TGETGQGVQGAGALG
+475 GETWPL
-490 NGDANGAARAPWPFE
+490 APE
-505 PEIISKGADV
+505 VVACGADV
-515 AILGLGCAF
+515 ALLGLGCAF
-524 PIAQKAAER
+524 PIAQEAAAA
-533 LENEG
+533 LEAEG
-538 VGTTLINPRVAS
+538 ASVTLVNPRVAS

-556 VEGLAATHKAI
+556 VEELARAHKAI
-567 ITVEDGQL
+567 VTVEDGQL

-586 AGAHDARVRCLG
+586 AGPTGTRVRCLG

-609 DELMAS
+609 AELMAACS
-615 CGLTPEGVVAAARE
+615 LTPEGVAAAAKE
-629 LLGRA
+629 LLG

>member
-10 ADVRAIPAGELDAL
+10 ADVRAIPVDELPAL
-24 AAEIR
+24 AGEIR
-29 GALIDKLSAH
+29 GALIDKLAVH
-39 GGHVGPNLGMV
+39 GGHAGPNLGIV
-50 EAAIALHR
+50 ETTIALHR

-82 GRSWGFTDPARYD
+82 GRAWGFTDPARYD

-132 LGDTYNVVAVI
+132 MGDTYNVVAVI

-158 WAAELGSNLI
+158 WAAELGGNLI

-178 AENHGGLYSS
+178 AENHGGLYES
-188 LAELRATGGKSP
+188 LAELRATGGTSP
-200 DNYFRVLGL
+200 NNYFRTLGL
-209 DYRYVEQ
+209 DYRYVEE
-216 GNDEQALE
+216 GNDEQVVEAAL
-224 SAFAEVRDIDHPV
+224 AEVRDIDHPV

-247 GFAPAVADK
+247 GFAPAVANK
-256 ERFHWDG
+256 ERFHWEG
-263 WFDRQTGESLLP
+263 WFDKQTGESLLP
-275 KGGDASMSELTYQ
+275 AGGEPDYSELTYQ
-288 VLSRH
+288 ALSAAIEAD
-293 MSVNPRVV
+293 PRVV
-301 AITSATPIVMGFTSE
+301 VISSATPGVMGFTPE
-316 RRAAAGRQ
+316 RRAAAGKQ

-380 FADSARGMNDVT
+380 FCDSARSMNDVT
-392 HLGIFDIPEFS
+392 HLGIFDVPEFS
-403 AIPGLTYLAPTCTE
+403 AIPGLTYLAPTCKE
-417 EYLAMLEWALGW
+417 EYLAMLQWALSQ
-429 RRSPVAIRV
+429 REAPVAIRV
-438 PAAGNVSRPDVKLGE
+438 PAAGVVSRTDMEPG
-453 GTSLRGAGAFGGDIA
+453 S
-468 SPQGACV
+468 
-475 TGETGQGVQGAGALG
+475 GETWPL
-490 NGDANGAARAPWPFE
+490 APE
-505 PEIISKGADV
+505 VVACGADV
-515 AILGLGCAF
+515 ALLGLGCAF
-524 PIAQKAAER
+524 PIAQEAAAA
-533 LENEG
+533 LEAEG
-538 VGTTLINPRVAS
+538 ASVTLVNPRVAS

-556 VEGLAATHKAI
+556 VEELARAHKAI
-567 ITVEDGQL
+567 VTVEDGQL

-586 AGAHDARVRCLG
+586 AGPTGTRVRCLG

-609 DELMAS
+609 AELMAACS
-615 CGLTPEGVVAAARE
+615 LTPEGVAAAAKE
-629 LLGRA
+629 LLG

>member
-10 ADVRAIPAGELDAL
+10 ADVRAIPADELPAL
-24 AAEIR
+24 AGEIR
-29 GALIDKLSAH
+29 GALIDKLAVH
-39 GGHVGPNLGMV
+39 GGHAGPNLGIV
-50 EAAIALHR
+50 ETTIALHR

-82 GRSWGFTDPARYD
+82 GRAWGFTDPARYD

-132 LGDTYNVVAVI
+132 MGDTYNVVAVI

-158 WAAELGSNLI
+158 WAAELGGNLI

-178 AENHGGLYSS
+178 AENHGGLYES
-188 LAELRATGGKSP
+188 LAELRATGGTSP
-200 DNYFRVLGL
+200 NNYFRTLGL
-209 DYRYVEQ
+209 DYRYVEE
-216 GNDEQALE
+216 GNDEQVVEAAL
-224 SAFAEVRDIDHPV
+224 AEVRDIDHPV

-247 GFAPAVADK
+247 GFAPAVANK
-256 ERFHWDG
+256 ERFHWEG
-263 WFDRQTGESLLP
+263 WFDKQTGESLLP
-275 KGGDASMSELTYQ
+275 TGGEPDYSELTYQ
-288 VLSRH
+288 ALSAAIEAD
-293 MSVNPRVV
+293 PRVV
-301 AITSATPIVMGFTSE
+301 VISSATPGVMGFTPE
-316 RRAAAGRQ
+316 RRAAAGKQ

-380 FADSARGMNDVT
+380 FCDSARSMNDVT
-392 HLGIFDIPEFS
+392 HLGIFDVPEFS
-403 AIPGLTYLAPTCTE
+403 AIPGLTYLAPTCKE
-417 EYLAMLEWALGW
+417 EYLAMLQWALSQ
-429 RRSPVAIRV
+429 REAPVAIRV
-438 PAAGNVSRPDVKLGE
+438 PAAGVVSRTDMEPG
-453 GTSLRGAGAFGGDIA
+453 S
-468 SPQGACV
+468 
-475 TGETGQGVQGAGALG
+475 GETWPL
-490 NGDANGAARAPWPFE
+490 APE
-505 PEIISKGADV
+505 VVACGADV
-515 AILGLGCAF
+515 ALLGLGCAF
-524 PIAQKAAER
+524 PIAQEAAAA
-533 LENEG
+533 LEAEG
-538 VGTTLINPRVAS
+538 ASVTLVNPRVAS

-556 VEGLAATHKAI
+556 VEELARAHKAI
-567 ITVEDGQL
+567 VTVEDGQL

-586 AGAHDARVRCLG
+586 AGPTGTRVRCLG

-609 DELMAS
+609 AELMAACS
-615 CGLTPEGVVAAARE
+615 LTPEGVAAAAKE
-629 LLGRA
+629 LLG